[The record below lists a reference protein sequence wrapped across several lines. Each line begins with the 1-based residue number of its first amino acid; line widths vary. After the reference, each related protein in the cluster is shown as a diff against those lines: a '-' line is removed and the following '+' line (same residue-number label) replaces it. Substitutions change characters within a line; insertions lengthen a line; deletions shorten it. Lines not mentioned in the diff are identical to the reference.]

1 MQIFFDAKLITL
13 EAASRQARVHL
24 LKFTILSRTERE
36 VHRRQDRRLA
46 RVEFP
51 IRYRKRRQQPV
62 LREGFRFE
70 IFLSRVVPTK
80 IRNIKIQHPIAP
92 SLRSRL
98 TTLRDLDEDGI
109 LDTITYGETNAMKI
123 PPLIRSLLLGNPSWE
138 QFSILLARVSLGI
151 FFAISGGNK
160 LLVPSRTR
168 QMYETLTGA
177 GIPFP
182 HFMTYFVSSVELVS
196 GCLLVIGMFT
206 SLCCVALIIQMIVA
220 IATVQL
226 ATIPKGVSALDWL
239 DDFLYLPETLYIIIL
254 IWLICSGPGKVS
266 VDDRIA
272 RALVSDR

>member
-1 MQIFFDAKLITL
+1 
-13 EAASRQARVHL
+13 
-24 LKFTILSRTERE
+24 
-36 VHRRQDRRLA
+36 
-46 RVEFP
+46 
-51 IRYRKRRQQPV
+51 
-62 LREGFRFE
+62 
-70 IFLSRVVPTK
+70 
-80 IRNIKIQHPIAP
+80 
-92 SLRSRL
+92 
-98 TTLRDLDEDGI
+98 
-109 LDTITYGETNAMKI
+109 MKI

-182 HFMTYFVSSVELVS
+182 HFMTYFVSSVEFVS

-226 ATIPKGVSALDWL
+226 ATIPKGISALDWL

-272 RALVSDR
+272 RALGVSERRR